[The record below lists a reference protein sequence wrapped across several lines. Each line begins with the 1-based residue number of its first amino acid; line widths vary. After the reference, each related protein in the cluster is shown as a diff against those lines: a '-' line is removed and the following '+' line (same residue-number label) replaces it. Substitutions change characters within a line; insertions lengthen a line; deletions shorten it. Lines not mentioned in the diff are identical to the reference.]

1 MPNAPRPTRIAVIG
15 AGHVGATTAYT
26 LLASGAVS
34 EIVLIDSDHAR
45 AEGEAMDLNHAVPL
59 MRPARVWAGDYADCA
74 GAVVTIIAA
83 GSGQEPG
90 ETRLDLVGR
99 NAEIFR
105 EIVPRIVSH
114 NPEGILLVAT
124 NPVDVLTHLTW
135 KLSAL
140 PREQVIGSGTV
151 LDTARFRH
159 LLSRHFGVDPRSVH
173 AHIIGEHGD
182 SEVPV
187 WSLANIAGMRLP
199 DYCAANSV
207 VLDEPTMRELFEQT
221 RRAAYDIIARK
232 GATYFAIAAALRRIV
247 EAILRDEHT
256 LLTVSSPVSGYLGVE
271 DVSLGVP
278 AVVGRQGVERLI
290 ALDLSPD
297 ELARFAASAAT
308 LTRTLAA
315 LPPS

>member
-1 MPNAPRPTRIAVIG
+1 MPNAPRPTRIAIIG